1 MHCIGSA
8 NLSKAAWGGLEK
20 KGTQLKIRSYEIGV
34 LFTPEN
40 EVGFIN
46 KLSLYFTLYIFK
58 ELHCIYINTTQWSN
72 EVAL

>member
-1 MHCIGSA
+1 MAVGHQVMFLYSILEIPLQCIGSA

-40 EVGFIN
+40 EVSFIQCVEPVF
-46 KLSLYFTLYIFK
+46 Y
-58 ELHCIYINTTQWSN
+58 H
-72 EVAL
+72 AL